1 MERELQKT
9 NMQEK
14 AGKKGKNGQKK
25 DSSLSVIMF
34 SSLAAMLCVIVE
46 LYLMICVPG
55 LLPAIAVAGLAI
67 LGFTYLSLATLVKRV
82 AAKEAEQEEQ
92 YASILKSEKASYL
105 LIRKYFDEIS
115 EQLSLMEDKI
125 ADPFQEVIAAQ
136 KATAKVTISR
146 NKEHTDALMNSNDKL
161 LDLVF
166 QMEGK
171 LDELSTAVSSGAVSQ
186 AESRNADL
194 LQRQIDMTNQLSG
207 QLREMEL
214 GLKNEILQAVNKMAM
229 SSPQVVMAAP
239 QPQAVP
245 VQPQVT
251 MPDPFADMP
260 DLGNLDEEPE
270 PLPDMPDLPDLDEE
284 PEPLPDMLNF
294 ADLDEEPEPLPD
306 MSDLPDLAGE
316 DAEPVADTEFEPE
329 FSEEPEEITEPDE
342 IAEPEAEL
350 IPEPEAAEELA
361 EPEPEPVVEELPPE
375 PEPIAEETAPMPDLS
390 DPNKMMSPADIA
402 ALLANIGGETSAE
415 PEVVAD
421 EIAEDIPDEPMG
433 EPEILD
439 TEIVSGPEEEPV
451 EEAPAMP
458 DLSDPNKTMSP
469 DEIAALFANL
479 G

>member
-14 AGKKGKNGQKK
+14 ADKKGKNGQKK

-46 LYLMICVPG
+46 LYLMICASG

-115 EQLSLMEDKI
+115 EQLSLMEDKNAELFHEI
-125 ADPFQEVIAAQ
+125 IAAQ

-214 GLKNEILQAVNKMAM
+214 GLKNEILQAVNKMAIP
-229 SSPQVVMAAP
+229 SSQVVMAAP
-239 QPQAVP
+239 QPQAMP

-260 DLGNLDEEPE
+260 DLANPDEEPE
-270 PLPDMPDLPDLDEE
+270 PLPDM
-284 PEPLPDMLNF
+284 PDMLNF

-306 MSDLPDLAGE
+306 MSDLPDLAEE
-316 DAEPVADTEFEPE
+316 DSEPVADTEFEPE
-329 FSEEPEEITEPDE
+329 FSEEPEEITESDE

-350 IPEPEAAEELA
+350 IPELEPVAEELI

-375 PEPIAEETAPMPDLS
+375 PEPIAEEAAPMPDLS

-402 ALLANIGGETSAE
+402 ALLANIGGETSSE

-421 EIAEDIPDEPMG
+421 EIAEDIPDEPVG

-451 EEAPAMP
+451 EEAPPMP

>member
-14 AGKKGKNGQKK
+14 ADKKGKNGQKK

-115 EQLSLMEDKI
+115 EQLSLMEDKNAELFHEI
-125 ADPFQEVIAAQ
+125 IAAQ

-214 GLKNEILQAVNKMAM
+214 GLKNEILQAVNKMAIP
-229 SSPQVVMAAP
+229 SSQVVMAAP
-239 QPQAVP
+239 QPQAMP

-260 DLGNLDEEPE
+260 DLDG
-270 PLPDMPDLPDLDEE
+270 E
-284 PEPLPDMLNF
+284 PEPLPDMLDLP
-294 ADLDEEPEPLPD
+294 DLDEEPEPLPD
-306 MSDLPDLAGE
+306 MSDLPDLAEE
-316 DAEPVADTEFEPE
+316 DSEPVADTEFEPE
-329 FSEEPEEITEPDE
+329 FSEEPEDLIPPEEITDPDE

-350 IPEPEAAEELA
+350 IPELEPVAEELI

-375 PEPIAEETAPMPDLS
+375 PEPIAEEAAPMPDLS

-402 ALLANIGGETSAE
+402 ALLANIGGETSSE

-421 EIAEDIPDEPMG
+421 EIAEDIPDEPVG

-451 EEAPAMP
+451 EEAPPMP

>member
-14 AGKKGKNGQKK
+14 ADKKGKNGQKK

-115 EQLSLMEDKI
+115 EQLSLMEDKNAELFHEI
-125 ADPFQEVIAAQ
+125 IAAQ

-214 GLKNEILQAVNKMAM
+214 GLKNEILQAVNKMAIP
-229 SSPQVVMAAP
+229 SSQVVMAAP
-239 QPQAVP
+239 QPQM
-245 VQPQVT
+245 T

-260 DLGNLDEEPE
+260 DLANPDEEPE

-284 PEPLPDMLNF
+284 PEPLPDMLDLP
-294 ADLDEEPEPLPD
+294 DLDEEPEPLPD
-306 MSDLPDLAGE
+306 MSDLPDLAEE
-316 DAEPVADTEFEPE
+316 DSEPVADTEFEPE
-329 FSEEPEEITEPDE
+329 FSEEPEEITESDE

-350 IPEPEAAEELA
+350 IPELEPVAEELI

-375 PEPIAEETAPMPDLS
+375 PEPIAEEAAPMPDLS

-402 ALLANIGGETSAE
+402 ALLANIGGETSSE

-421 EIAEDIPDEPMG
+421 EIAEDIPDEPVG

-439 TEIVSGPEEEPV
+439 TEIVSGPEEEP
-451 EEAPAMP
+451 EDEAPVMP

>member
-14 AGKKGKNGQKK
+14 ADKKGKNGQKK

-115 EQLSLMEDKI
+115 EQLSLMEDKNAELFHEI
-125 ADPFQEVIAAQ
+125 IAAQ

-186 AESRNADL
+186 AESRNGDL

-214 GLKNEILQAVNKMAM
+214 GLKNEILQAVNKMAIP
-229 SSPQVVMAAP
+229 SSQVVMAAP
-239 QPQAVP
+239 QPQAMP

-260 DLGNLDEEPE
+260 DL
-270 PLPDMPDLPDLDEE
+270 DEE
-284 PEPLPDMLNF
+284 PEPLPDMLDLP
-294 ADLDEEPEPLPD
+294 DLDEEPEPLPD
-306 MSDLPDLAGE
+306 MSDLPDFAE
-316 DAEPVADTEFEPE
+316 DDSEPVADTEFEPE
-329 FSEEPEEITEPDE
+329 FSEEPEDLIPPEEITEPDE
-342 IAEPEAEL
+342 IAEPETEL

-361 EPEPEPVVEELPPE
+361 EPELEPVVEELPPE
-375 PEPIAEETAPMPDLS
+375 PEPIAEEAAPMPDLS

-402 ALLANIGGETSAE
+402 ALLANIGGETSSE

-421 EIAEDIPDEPMG
+421 EIAEDIPDEPVG

-451 EEAPAMP
+451 EEAPPMP

>member
-115 EQLSLMEDKI
+115 EQLSLMEDKNAELFHEI
-125 ADPFQEVIAAQ
+125 IAAQ

-214 GLKNEILQAVNKMAM
+214 GLKNEILQAVNKMAIP
-229 SSPQVVMAAP
+229 SSQVVMAAP
-239 QPQAVP
+239 
-245 VQPQVT
+245 QPQVT

-260 DLGNLDEEPE
+260 DL
-270 PLPDMPDLPDLDEE
+270 DEE
-284 PEPLPDMLNF
+284 PEPLPDMLDLP
-294 ADLDEEPEPLPD
+294 DLDEEPEPLPD
-306 MSDLPDLAGE
+306 MSDLPDLAEE
-316 DAEPVADTEFEPE
+316 DSEPVADTEFEPE
-329 FSEEPEEITEPDE
+329 FSEEPEDLIPPEEITDPDE

-350 IPEPEAAEELA
+350 IPELEPVAEELI

-375 PEPIAEETAPMPDLS
+375 PEPIAEEAAPMPDLS

-402 ALLANIGGETSAE
+402 ALLANIGGETSSE

-421 EIAEDIPDEPMG
+421 EIAEDIPDEPVG

-451 EEAPAMP
+451 EEAPPMP

>member
-14 AGKKGKNGQKK
+14 ADKKGKNGQKK

-115 EQLSLMEDKI
+115 EQLSLMEDKNAELFHEI
-125 ADPFQEVIAAQ
+125 IAAQ

-239 QPQAVP
+239 QPQ
-245 VQPQVT
+245 VT

-260 DLGNLDEEPE
+260 DLAN
-270 PLPDMPDLPDLDEE
+270 LDEE

-306 MSDLPDLAGE
+306 MSDLPDLAEE
-316 DAEPVADTEFEPE
+316 DSEPVADTEFEPE
-329 FSEEPEEITEPDE
+329 FSEEPEEITESDE

-350 IPEPEAAEELA
+350 IPELEPVAEELI

-375 PEPIAEETAPMPDLS
+375 PEPIAEEAAPMPDLS

-402 ALLANIGGETSAE
+402 ALLANIGGETSSE

-421 EIAEDIPDEPMG
+421 EIAEDIPDEPVG

-439 TEIVSGPEEEPV
+439 TEIVSGPEEEP
-451 EEAPAMP
+451 EDEAPVMP

>member
-14 AGKKGKNGQKK
+14 ADKKGKNGQKK

-115 EQLSLMEDKI
+115 EQLSLMEDKNAELFHEI
-125 ADPFQEVIAAQ
+125 IAAQ

-239 QPQAVP
+239 QPQ
-245 VQPQVT
+245 VT

-260 DLGNLDEEPE
+260 DLANLDEEPE

-306 MSDLPDLAGE
+306 MSDLPDLAEE
-316 DAEPVADTEFEPE
+316 DSEPVADTEFEPE
-329 FSEEPEEITEPDE
+329 FSEEPEEITESDE

-350 IPEPEAAEELA
+350 IPELEPVAEELI

-375 PEPIAEETAPMPDLS
+375 PEPIAEEAAPMPDLS

-402 ALLANIGGETSAE
+402 ALLANIGGETSSE

-421 EIAEDIPDEPMG
+421 EIAEDIPDEPVG

-439 TEIVSGPEEEPV
+439 TEIVSGPEEEP
-451 EEAPAMP
+451 EDEAPVMP

>member
-1 MERELQKT
+1 MERELQKI

-14 AGKKGKNGQKK
+14 AGRKGENGQKK
-25 DSSLSVIMF
+25 DSSLSVILF
-34 SSLAAMLCVIVE
+34 SSLAAVLCVTVE
-46 LYLMICVPG
+46 LYLMICMPG
-55 LLPAIAVAGLAI
+55 LLPAIAVVGLAI

-171 LDELSTAVSSGAVSQ
+171 LDELSTAMSSGAVSQ

-194 LQRQIDMTNQLSG
+194 IQRQIDMTNQLSG

-229 SSPQVVMAAP
+229 SSPQVVMAAS
-239 QPQAVP
+239 QPQAMP
-245 VQPQVT
+245 DQPQMA

-260 DLGNLDEEPE
+260 DLANLDEEPE
-270 PLPDMPDLPDLDEE
+270 PLPDMLDLADLDKES
-284 PEPLPDMLNF
+284 EPLPDMP
-294 ADLDEEPEPLPD
+294 DLDE
-306 MSDLPDLAGE
+306 
-316 DAEPVADTEFEPE
+316 
-329 FSEEPEEITEPDE
+329 
-342 IAEPEAEL
+342 EPEAEL
-350 IPEPEAAEELA
+350 IPEPEASGELA
-361 EPEPEPVVEELPPE
+361 EPEPEPV
-375 PEPIAEETAPMPDLS
+375 AEE
-390 DPNKMMSPADIA
+390 
-402 ALLANIGGETSAE
+402 
-415 PEVVAD
+415 
-421 EIAEDIPDEPMG
+421 IPP
-433 EPEILD
+433 
-439 TEIVSGPEEEPV
+439 
-451 EEAPAMP
+451 MP

>member
-14 AGKKGKNGQKK
+14 ADKKGKNGQKK

-115 EQLSLMEDKI
+115 EQLSLMEDKNAELFHEI
-125 ADPFQEVIAAQ
+125 IAAQ

-214 GLKNEILQAVNKMAM
+214 GLKNEILQAVNKMAIP
-229 SSPQVVMAAP
+229 SSQVVMAAP
-239 QPQAVP
+239 
-245 VQPQVT
+245 QPQVT

-260 DLGNLDEEPE
+260 DLANLDEEPE

-306 MSDLPDLAGE
+306 MSDLPDLAEE
-316 DAEPVADTEFEPE
+316 DSEPVADTEFEPE
-329 FSEEPEEITEPDE
+329 FSEEPEEITESDE

-350 IPEPEAAEELA
+350 IPELEPVAEELI

-375 PEPIAEETAPMPDLS
+375 PEPIAEEAAPMPDLS

-402 ALLANIGGETSAE
+402 ALLANIGGETSSE

-421 EIAEDIPDEPMG
+421 EIAEDIPDEPVG

-451 EEAPAMP
+451 EEAPPMP

>member
-14 AGKKGKNGQKK
+14 ADKKGKNGQKK

-115 EQLSLMEDKI
+115 EQLSLMEDKNAELFHEI
-125 ADPFQEVIAAQ
+125 IAAQ

-239 QPQAVP
+239 QPQAMP

-260 DLGNLDEEPE
+260 DLANLDEEPE

-306 MSDLPDLAGE
+306 MSDLPDLAEE
-316 DAEPVADTEFEPE
+316 DSEPE
-329 FSEEPEEITEPDE
+329 FSEEPEEITESDE

-350 IPEPEAAEELA
+350 IPELEPVAEELI

-375 PEPIAEETAPMPDLS
+375 PEPIAEEAAPMPDLS

-402 ALLANIGGETSAE
+402 ALLANIGGETSSE

-421 EIAEDIPDEPMG
+421 EIAEDIPDEPVG

-451 EEAPAMP
+451 EEAPPMP

>member
-34 SSLAAMLCVIVE
+34 YSLAAMLCVIVE
-46 LYLMICVPG
+46 LYLMICMPG

-125 ADPFQEVIAAQ
+125 ADPFQEVIATQ

-166 QMEGK
+166 QLEDK

-245 VQPQVT
+245 AQPQMA

-260 DLGNLDEEPE
+260 DLANPDEEPE
-270 PLPDMPDLPDLDEE
+270 PLSDVSDLPDLDEE
-284 PEPLPDMLNF
+284 PEPLPDML
-294 ADLDEEPEPLPD
+294 
-306 MSDLPDLAGE
+306 DLPDLAEE
-316 DAEPVADTEFEPE
+316 DSEPVADTEFEPE
-329 FSEEPEEITEPDE
+329 FSEEPENLISPEEITEPDE

-350 IPEPEAAEELA
+350 IPEPEPAAEELA

-375 PEPIAEETAPMPDLS
+375 PIAEEAAPMPDLS
-390 DPNKMMSPADIA
+390 DPNKMMSPDDIA
-402 ALLANIGGETSAE
+402 ALLANIGGEIGAE

-421 EIAEDIPDEPMG
+421 EIAKDIPDEPVG

-439 TEIVSGPEEEPV
+439 TEIVSGPEEESV
-451 EEAPAMP
+451 EEAAPMP
-458 DLSDPNKTMSP
+458 DLSDPNKAMSP

>member
-14 AGKKGKNGQKK
+14 ADKKGKNGQKK

-115 EQLSLMEDKI
+115 EQLSLMEDKNAELFHEI
-125 ADPFQEVIAAQ
+125 IAAQ

-194 LQRQIDMTNQLSG
+194 LQRQINMTNQLSG

-214 GLKNEILQAVNKMAM
+214 GLKNEILQAVNKMAIP
-229 SSPQVVMAAP
+229 SSQVVMAAP
-239 QPQAVP
+239 QPQAMP

-260 DLGNLDEEPE
+260 DL
-270 PLPDMPDLPDLDEE
+270 DEE
-284 PEPLPDMLNF
+284 PEPLPDMLDLP
-294 ADLDEEPEPLPD
+294 DLDEEPEPLPD
-306 MSDLPDLAGE
+306 MSDLPDLAEE
-316 DAEPVADTEFEPE
+316 DSEPVADTEFEPE
-329 FSEEPEEITEPDE
+329 FSEEPEDLIPPEEITDPDE

-350 IPEPEAAEELA
+350 IPELEPVAEELI

-375 PEPIAEETAPMPDLS
+375 PEPIAEEAAPMPDLS

-402 ALLANIGGETSAE
+402 ALLANIGGETSSE

-421 EIAEDIPDEPMG
+421 EIAEDIPDEPVG

-451 EEAPAMP
+451 EEAPPMP